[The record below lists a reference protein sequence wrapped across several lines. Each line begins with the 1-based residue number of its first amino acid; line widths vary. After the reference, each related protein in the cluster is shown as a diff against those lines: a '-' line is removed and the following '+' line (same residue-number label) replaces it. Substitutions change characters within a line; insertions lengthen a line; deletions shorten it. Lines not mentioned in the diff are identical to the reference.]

1 MFHNSPNKFPQFF
14 KPSVV
19 FPMGLLLSRCKLM
32 SPSCRCHCFKHSRW
46 IQPTEPRQRHGCKS
60 SSEPWHT
67 RHVFPSIHT
76 MEVTEV
82 PWKGKGVKMPT
93 RFFEALEST
102 WINVFFFGGAVFNIH
117 PWIHISILIYLI
129 CLLFR
134 FLFSSPWRVLVAL
147 EISACVEG
155 HGYMESDIKIL
166 RILDWHRLVLLRSD
180 ICWTNT
186 ASVLSLSL
194 VCQKSQNDSATGHK
208 NQRHTGQLRGSNV
221 QFSWGSLIVHCL
233 VYGTT
238 PP

>member
-1 MFHNSPNKFPQFF
+1 MAARVHRSHDTHDTFFPPSTRWRSPRCRGRERGLKCRNKNAHPFSR
-14 KPSVV
+14 SVGIN
-19 FPMGLLLSRCKLM
+19 MN
-32 SPSCRCHCFKHSRW
+32 
-46 IQPTEPRQRHGCKS
+46 Q
-60 SSEPWHT
+60 
-67 RHVFPSIHT
+67 
-76 MEVTEV
+76 
-82 PWKGKGVKMPT
+82 
-93 RFFEALEST
+93 RFFFLG
-102 WINVFFFGGAVFNIH
+102 GGAAFNIH

>member
-1 MFHNSPNKFPQFF
+1 M
-14 KPSVV
+14 
-19 FPMGLLLSRCKLM
+19 
-32 SPSCRCHCFKHSRW
+32 
-46 IQPTEPRQRHGCKS
+46 T
-60 SSEPWHT
+60 HT
-67 RHVFPSIHT
+67 
-76 MEVTEV
+76 
-82 PWKGKGVKMPT
+82 T
-93 RFFEALEST
+93 RFSLHPRNGGHRGAVERERRLKCRNKNAHPFFRSVG
-102 WINVFFFGGAVFNIH
+102 INMNQRFFLGGGAAFNIH

-208 NQRHTGQLRGSNV
+208 NQRHTEQLRGSNV